1 MATLERAIE
10 IAVAAHRDQ
19 HDRAGRPYILH
30 PLWLMHRFEDLDAMI
45 VAVLHDTVEDSEF
58 SLQDLADEGFASPIV
73 EAVDALTRRQDES
86 YESFALRS
94 RAHPLARR
102 VKLADLE
109 HNLDVR
115 RLDTL
120 GPDDLERLA
129 KYHRAWRL
137 LRESAA

>member
-30 PLWLMHRFEDLDAMI
+30 PLRLMLQFEDLDAMI
-45 VAVLHDTVEDSEF
+45 VAVLHDTVEDSDL
-58 SLQDLADEGFASPIV
+58 SLQDLSGEGFASHII
-73 EAVDALTRRQDES
+73 EALDALTRRQDEP
-86 YESFALRS
+86 YEAFVHRS

-102 VKLADLE
+102 VKLADIE

-115 RLDTL
+115 RLKQIRAS
-120 GPDDLERLA
+120 DLERIE
-129 KYHRAWRL
+129 KYHRAWRTL
-137 LRESAA
+137 LDSAA